1 MQLKLPHP
9 AWVAF
14 ILLALT
20 GCHQGVDLF
29 RVESGPRPDA
39 STGSPDQVSISLR
52 EKPAQQ
58 ETAEGYLLTESR
70 STPLYTLREEYQAA
84 PGGESWAF
92 TLTGMDRPLT
102 IVVYGDDGRVG
113 ATRSLAAPALDTT
126 DAVIVV
132 SIPGSM
138 YVRSF
143 QIVDDSSGTPGAGGD
158 ERLRLVGVS
167 TGPPSGASPVGMT
180 QSDSF
185 LVIGH
190 GSEATAWRHEENG
203 SVTWSVSPHP
213 DRWSPLAP
221 VEIAYRYEPIS
232 PGTADDPILVRSVDL
247 KVGTEDLQLKVRAGA
262 NRVVVYPEIYGVRA
276 TDVTVRS
283 AVDGFKVLS
292 IVPIHIAPTGAG
304 DDAGRA
310 DTPMPLPA
318 DLGTVFEY
326 PTELWRADRFEL
338 FRWTLFPEVLVMDT
352 RNYEVQS
359 RFFKRLAFFVEK
371 EGFRGRI
378 LSDSELFGWHGYN
391 AHNYNGAGLAAF
403 FNAVQVAGVRLTDD
417 EILLRRI
424 VEQEGIILKKEG
436 RFEPGVGGILS
447 VSQESWR
454 IPGLRHLL
462 LTHEAYHGV
471 YYADGEYV
479 AQIGELWRSLSD
491 DERRYWGLFLDG
503 MQYDIADAYLVEN
516 EFQAYL
522 LQQPADFA
530 PWYFGTRSADRLRSW
545 KPRETAWLNR
555 FLIENDGAF
564 LRQAMAVNEILY
576 SRTGLVGGNVFC
588 LESTIPHTTHQQ

>member
-1 MQLKLPHP
+1 MQFKLPHLV
-9 AWVAF
+9 WVALA
-14 ILLALT
+14 IPALT

-29 RVESGPRPDA
+29 RVEAVPRSDA
-39 STGSPDQVSISLR
+39 STGSPDQMSISLR

-58 ETAEGYLLTESR
+58 EPAEGYILTESR
-70 STPLYTLREEYQAA
+70 STPLYTLREEYQVA

-102 IVVYGDDGRVG
+102 VVVYGDDGRIG
-113 ATRSLAAPALDTT
+113 ATRSLPMSVLDTI

-143 QIVDDSSGTPGAGGD
+143 QIVDDSSGSVGTGAEADG
-158 ERLRLVGVS
+158 RLRLVGVS
-167 TGPPSGASPVGMT
+167 TGPPAGASPVGT
-180 QSDSF
+180 TDSDGF

-190 GSEATAWRHEENG
+190 GSEVSAWRHEEDG
-203 SVTWSVSPHP
+203 FLTWAVSPNP
-213 DRWSPLAP
+213 DSWSPLAP
-221 VEIAYRYEPIS
+221 VEIAYRYSPVSDGRADNPPIV
-232 PGTADDPILVRSVDL
+232 AWVEL

-262 NRVVVYPEIYGVRA
+262 NRVVVYPEIYDACA
-276 TDVTVRS
+276 TEVTVRS
-283 AVDGFKVLS
+283 AIDGFEVLS
-292 IVPIHIAPTGAG
+292 IAAMDSVPMR
-304 DDAGRA
+304 RA
-310 DTPMPLPA
+310 DIPTPLPA

-326 PTELWRADRFEL
+326 PAELWRTDQFEL

-352 RNYEVQS
+352 RNYAAQS

-371 EGFRGRI
+371 EGFRGQI

-391 AHNYNGAGLAAF
+391 AHNYNGEGLAAF
-403 FNAVQVAGVRLTDD
+403 FNAAQVAAVQLTDD

-447 VSQESWR
+447 ISQESWR
-454 IPGLRHLL
+454 TPGLRHLL

-491 DERRYWGLFLDG
+491 DERRYWRLLLDG

-516 EFQAYL
+516 EFHAYL
-522 LQQPADFA
+522 LQQPAEFA
-530 PWYFGTRSADRLRSW
+530 SWYFEVRSADRLRSW
-545 KPRETAWLNR
+545 KPRETAWLHR

-576 SRTGLVGGNVFC
+576 SQTGLVGGNVFC
-588 LESTIPHTTHQQ
+588 LESTIW